1 MKTLAIFIFSG
12 FFILLQLAVEADSN
26 SLTNHRA
33 PLSTE
38 KNQVQ
43 LPAEAL
49 RLADAG
55 ILEDKNCGS
64 CHRLNAEEI
73 EKSFTGP
80 DLHYAGS
87 KFQPKWLIEFLKN
100 PEIIRPGRFITDPG
114 FLKGDSENPLPHP
127 SFPEEEANA
136 MAAELMGLKIPR
148 QTSITPE
155 PLSKG
160 QRAKIKYQFERTFSC
175 ISCHQSLNLAGK
187 IRGGISG
194 PSLVNAG
201 NRLQANWVADW
212 LSTPETYTK
221 KGRMPRYKMDPVTLT
236 RFTRFLMMLKK
247 ENIK

>member
-1 MKTLAIFIFSG
+1 MLPP
-12 FFILLQLAVEADSN
+12 LAVDADSN
-26 SLTNHRA
+26 SLTNHQV

-38 KNQVQ
+38 KSQVQ

-49 RLADAG
+49 RLAGTG

-64 CHRLNAEEI
+64 CHRLSAEET
-73 EKSFTGP
+73 EKNFTGP

-87 KFQPKWLIEFLKN
+87 KFQPKWLTEFLKN

-114 FLKGDSENPLPHP
+114 LLKGRSKNPPPHH

-136 MAAELMGLKIPR
+136 MAAELASLKISR
-148 QTSITPE
+148 QTSVTPE

-187 IRGGISG
+187 VRGGISG

-212 LSTPETYTK
+212 LNTPETYTK
-221 KGRMPRYKMDPVTLT
+221 KGRMPRYEMDPTTLSQ
-236 RFTRFLMMLKK
+236 FTRFLMMLKK